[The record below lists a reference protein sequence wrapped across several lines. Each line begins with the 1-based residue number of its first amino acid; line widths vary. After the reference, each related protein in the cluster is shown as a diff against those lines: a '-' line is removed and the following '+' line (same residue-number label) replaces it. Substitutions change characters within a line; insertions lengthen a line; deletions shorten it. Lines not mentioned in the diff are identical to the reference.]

1 MIHIEHVNKIYKT
14 GDVETAALKDI
25 ELTIQDG
32 AFVVIL
38 GPSGSGYRPDQV
50 VPGTNDRVSARPS
63 RLYLST
69 V

>member
-32 AFVVIL
+32 AFVVI
-38 GPSGSGYRPDQV
+38 YRPDQV